1 MGEQEESVE
10 KYKVVVVVVAV
21 VEKRSNE
28 PVVKFFYVGGRRAVP
43 RHVEERVS
51 HNRSREVLY
60 VFPCR
65 LSENNESCHAGAWAE
80 KANERSP
87 LFREGGNAAHGR
99 ACEPKRPLSLSPP
112 PPYTSFILYTNARP
126 SFSICFFAAKSWIFP
141 REATLKVQ

>member
-10 KYKVVVVVVAV
+10 KYKVVVVVVMV

-112 PPYTSFILYTNARP
+112 PPTHPLYFIRTRAPASPYASLRP
-126 SFSICFFAAKSWIFP
+126 NLGYFP
-141 REATLKVQ
+141 GRRH

>member
-1 MGEQEESVE
+1 MGEYEESVE
-10 KYKVVVVVVAV
+10 KYKVIVVVVVV

-99 ACEPKRPLSLSPP
+99 ACEPKRPLSLSPS
-112 PPYTSFILYTNARP
+112 PYTSFILYTNARP